1 MKDKEL
7 IENSRLRERTGGY
20 HKYVDAAEVHN
31 PDPTSSHFISEQE
44 RFDKDFSVADQKV
57 RAAKF
62 DHVQNRWAHLRE
74 ERYNREVNRFDN
86 MEATDVTAQQ
96 VLKVKTEQFNA
107 GKKNHGGAA
116 YNLLNQ
122 QYDQTN
128 NGTALLNYDEDCR
141 VRALMRAKNI
151 NDKSNGAYNILTG
164 EDRSRIQVPQHE
176 RYNPITNAGQQIM
189 RPSNSRQSAAAQGA
203 VPGLY

>member
-74 ERYNREVNRFDN
+74 ERYNREVNRFEN
-86 MEATDVTAQQ
+86 MEQTDVTAQN
-96 VLKVKTEQFNA
+96 VLSVKKDQFNA

-128 NGTALLNYDEDCR
+128 NGNALQNYDEDCR

-151 NDKSNGAYNILTG
+151 NDKGNGQYNILTG
-164 EDRSRIQVPQHE
+164 GNRDRIQVPEHE

-189 RPSNSRQSAAAQGA
+189 RPSNSRQSAAA
-203 VPGLY
+203 

>member
-116 YNLLNQ
+116 YNLLN
-122 QYDQTN
+122 
-128 NGTALLNYDEDCR
+128 
-141 VRALMRAKNI
+141 
-151 NDKSNGAYNILTG
+151 
-164 EDRSRIQVPQHE
+164 
-176 RYNPITNAGQQIM
+176 
-189 RPSNSRQSAAAQGA
+189 
-203 VPGLY
+203 

>member
-20 HKYVDAAEVHN
+20 HKFVDSAEVHN

-57 RAAKF
+57 RAQQY

-74 ERYNREVNRFDN
+74 ERYNREVSRFEN
-86 MEATDVTAQQ
+86 MEKMDAQQ
-96 VLKVKTEQFNA
+96 AQTLQVKKDQFNA

-122 QYDQTN
+122 QYDQTQSGN
-128 NGTALLNYDEDCR
+128 QLAQYDEDCR

-151 NDKSNGAYNILTG
+151 NDKSNGSYNILTG
-164 EDRSRIQVPQHE
+164 AERNRIQVPAHE

-189 RPSNSRQSAAAQGA
+189 RPSNSRGSAAQGV
-203 VPGLY
+203 VPGLF